1 MVEMMTLTFEKQ
13 VEGLLARGLA
23 EDDAALRA
31 ATEAARPVEPVERSV
46 LVLAS
51 DVVPLA
57 TAASKIERRGRPV
70 LLGQMEPED
79 LETFQPIDAVRVP
92 KAPAYLAIDV
102 DLGAGSRNVRPEDAL
117 RDILAAGRSPLT
129 LDEGVALVLQQPEVI
144 ARNWG
149 FSMAGSRRG
158 DQRVPAFWISDGRPK
173 LGWCWDRN
181 PHTWLGTASCA
192 RRAATAT

>member
-1 MVEMMTLTFEKQ
+1 MGRLPGTLLMPSPPESTDGVEAVVGAIEDDLGTCSSSEREPARGCWKPLHPCDSGCGGCRVEGSVYVVTHMVEMMTLTFEKQ

-102 DLGAGSRNVRPEDAL
+102 DLGAGSRNVRPEDACVTSSPQ
-117 RDILAAGRSPLT
+117 AGR
-129 LDEGVALVLQQPEVI
+129 
-144 ARNWG
+144 R
-149 FSMAGSRRG
+149 
-158 DQRVPAFWISDGRPK
+158 
-173 LGWCWDRN
+173 
-181 PHTWLGTASCA
+181 
-192 RRAATAT
+192 